1 MPIKKL
7 SVQLANQIA
16 AGEVVENPASVVKEL
31 LENAIDAH
39 ATAITLEVKEAGKLL
54 IKVTDNGSGIP
65 QEELPLALAPHATS
79 KISELEDLDAIV
91 TLGFRGEAL
100 ASIAAVSKL
109 SLVSNTIH
117 QDHGY
122 KVEVEGPEQNPYIYP
137 AAHPVGTSVIVREL
151 FFNTPARR
159 RFLKSDRTE
168 LSKIRDIFT
177 RIALVNYT
185 CEFRFIVDGK
195 MVLQLPATN
204 RFGLPQRIAKL
215 LGAEYKGPLIK
226 LDNFDPNFQQHMVR
240 LYEDE
245 HFGLEGAGLRIPPV
259 LGIHGVLVYPEVA
272 RKGIPD
278 KLVFFLN
285 GRCMGDKL
293 VAKAIREGFAQAL
306 HSGTDYK
313 PSVRGVL
320 FLECDPHIVDVN
332 VHPRKDEV
340 RFHNSNVIF
349 DCIVFTIKTA
359 LLLHGITARSIGQG
373 FIFPEVS
380 EPDFPSGKQGTGL
393 SPQQPQLQPQLPPQP
408 QASQPLPPQPEQQ
421 PELPPLPQQPQPA
434 STPYD
439 DAAAPMAGDSGSGRE
454 AELRASVEQFFA
466 QHPTVLYHGQT
477 VEQPTLQGACC
488 DFGSLKAGLATLN
501 SLRAAQQAVSSF
513 YPQYAP
519 QPLAAD
525 TASNE
530 FDEQITGPET
540 SAHSASESFGTNAS
554 ASVSTSTSVSSGSG
568 VNLEEMML
576 QQERSRQLERSGL
589 TGAEQVASDIVASE
603 VSAGVGADSVEDLEN
618 SSVSAGNTANTV
630 AEPVGQPSEVPT
642 PSSAY
647 VPLSTGAG
655 AVTRGP
661 EPSAESD
668 ERARNIMDRSRSF
681 AQAMQVLTGSRARYR
696 AGNTAHNVMP
706 THAGVAVGAAS
717 AASASTS
724 SFGSSSSQFTNQG
737 ISPFERPE
745 RTAVTPL
752 GATPEGELAD
762 GLEGAQF
769 LALIAPNVLLFCLQN
784 RYFIGK
790 GSDLLAECLALE
802 YGLQVRDNT
811 VRVSELKVPFALKV
825 DSVLAKAFKQE
836 EIRRAAAR
844 CGFRLQVSRGIIEL
858 QTIPEYLLGCNLAAL
873 ATQALHLIAAGSKSI
888 NGGELD
894 QSEAQAPQ
902 QLCTMLARA
911 REYEINTEYDA
922 RYLLSGIS
930 SFEQLKPLLQHGTL
944 QELNLLEL
952 ARQLL
957 RRS

>member
-122 KVEVEGPEQNPYIYP
+122 KVEVEGPEQHPYIYP

-359 LLLHGITARSIGQG
+359 LLLHGITARSIGQS

-380 EPDFPSGKQGTGL
+380 EPDFSSGEQGTGL
-393 SPQQPQLQPQLPPQP
+393 SPQQPLPEQPLPPQHQLP
-408 QASQPLPPQPEQQ
+408 EQPLPPQPEQQ
-421 PELPPLPQQPQPA
+421 PQPLHPQQQLQPELPVQPQPT
-434 STPYD
+434 STPYE

-454 AELRASVEQFFA
+454 AELRASVDQFFA

-488 DFGSLKAGLATLN
+488 DFGSLKAGLAALN

-519 QPLAAD
+519 QPQTAA
-525 TASNE
+525 TASTE
-530 FDEQITGPET
+530 SVEQEQQALTGSEM
-540 SAHSASESFGTNAS
+540 SASAP
-554 ASVSTSTSVSSGSG
+554 SVSSSVSAG
-568 VNLEEMML
+568 VDLENMML
-576 QQERSRQLERSGL
+576 QQERSRQLERNGL
-589 TGAEQVASDIVASE
+589 TGTEQADSDVAAIGAESNSAENIGSSAASATVNTEPEITGQTSEASE
-603 VSAGVGADSVEDLEN
+603 APAPAS
-618 SSVSAGNTANTV
+618 T
-630 AEPVGQPSEVPT
+630 
-642 PSSAY
+642 Y
-647 VPLSTGAG
+647 VPPSTGAG
-655 AVTRGP
+655 AVTRSQ

-668 ERARNIMDRSRSF
+668 ERARSIIDKSRSF

-706 THAGVAVGAAS
+706 PHAGVAVGAAS

-769 LALIAPNVLLFCLQN
+769 LAMIAPNVLLFCLQQ

-825 DSVLAKAFKQE
+825 DSVLVKAFKQE

-844 CGFRLQVSRGIIEL
+844 CGFRLTVSRGIIEL

-894 QSEAQAPQ
+894 RSEAQAPQ

>member
-122 KVEVEGPEQNPYIYP
+122 KVEVEGPEQHPYIYP

-359 LLLHGITARSIGQG
+359 LLLHGITARSIGQSD

-380 EPDFPSGKQGTGL
+380 EPDFSSGEQSTGSQL
-393 SPQQPQLQPQLPPQP
+393 SPQPSPQQQQPQLQPQPLQPQQPQQQAQQPVPPQP
-408 QASQPLPPQPEQQ
+408 QVQPQL
-421 PELPPLPQQPQPA
+421 QPA
-434 STPYD
+434 STPYENT
-439 DAAAPMAGDSGSGRE
+439 AAPMVEDTGSGRE
-454 AELRASVEQFFA
+454 AELRASVDQFFA

-488 DFGSLKAGLATLN
+488 DFGSLKAGLAALN

-519 QPLAAD
+519 PPQTAA
-525 TASNE
+525 TASTE
-530 FDEQITGPET
+530 SVEQEQQAVTGSEM
-540 SAHSASESFGTNAS
+540 SASAP
-554 ASVSTSTSVSSGSG
+554 SVSSSTSAG
-568 VNLEEMML
+568 VDLENMML
-576 QQERSRQLERSGL
+576 QQERSRQLERNGL
-589 TGAEQVASDIVASE
+589 TGTEQADSDVAAIGAESNSAENIGSSAASATVNTEPEITGQTSEASE
-603 VSAGVGADSVEDLEN
+603 APAPAS
-618 SSVSAGNTANTV
+618 T
-630 AEPVGQPSEVPT
+630 
-642 PSSAY
+642 Y
-647 VPLSTGAG
+647 VPPSTGAG
-655 AVTRGP
+655 AVTRSQ

-668 ERARNIMDRSRSF
+668 ERARSIIDKSRSF

-696 AGNTAHNVMP
+696 AGNAAHNVMP
-706 THAGVAVGAAS
+706 THAGSPVPSLGS
-717 AASASTS
+717 SASP
-724 SFGSSSSQFTNQG
+724 FTNQG
-737 ISPFERPE
+737 ISPFDRPE

-769 LALIAPNVLLFCLQN
+769 LAMIAPNVLLFCLQQ
-784 RYFIGK
+784 RYFIGN

-811 VRVSELKVPFALKV
+811 VRVSELKVPFALKA
-825 DSVLAKAFKQE
+825 DSVLVKAFKQE

-844 CGFRLQVSRGIIEL
+844 CGFRLTVSRGIIEL

-888 NGGELD
+888 NGGELE

-930 SFEQLKPLLQHGTL
+930 SFEQLQPLLQHGTL
-944 QELNLLEL
+944 QELNLLQL

-957 RRS
+957 SRS

>member
-122 KVEVEGPEQNPYIYP
+122 KVEVEGPEQHPYIYP

-359 LLLHGITARSIGQG
+359 LLLHGITARSIGQSD

-380 EPDFPSGKQGTGL
+380 EPDFSSGEQSTEPQPQPSLQQQQPQLQPQVPQPLQPQLPLPTQPEQPLQPQL
-393 SPQQPQLQPQLPPQP
+393 SAQPQQPQLQPT
-408 QASQPLPPQPEQQ
+408 
-421 PELPPLPQQPQPA
+421 
-434 STPYD
+434 STPYE

-454 AELRASVEQFFA
+454 AELRASVDQFFA

-488 DFGSLKAGLATLN
+488 DFGSLKAGLAALN

-519 QPLAAD
+519 PPQTAA
-525 TASNE
+525 TASTE
-530 FDEQITGPET
+530 SVEQEHQAVTGSEM
-540 SAHSASESFGTNAS
+540 SAASP
-554 ASVSTSTSVSSGSG
+554 SVSSSASAG
-568 VNLEEMML
+568 VDLEDMML
-576 QQERSRQLERSGL
+576 QQERSRQLERNGL
-589 TGAEQVASDIVASE
+589 TGTEQADSDVAAIGAESNSAENIGSSAASATVNTEPEITGQTSEASE
-603 VSAGVGADSVEDLEN
+603 APAP
-618 SSVSAGNTANTV
+618 A
-630 AEPVGQPSEVPT
+630 
-642 PSSAY
+642 SAY
-647 VPLSTGAG
+647 VPPSTGAG
-655 AVTRGP
+655 AVTWSQ

-668 ERARNIMDRSRSF
+668 ELARSIIDKSRSF

-706 THAGVAVGAAS
+706 THAAVPAGAADAAS
-717 AASASTS
+717 ANTP
-724 SFGSSSSQFTNQG
+724 SFGSSANQFTNQG

-769 LALIAPNVLLFCLQN
+769 LALIAPNVLLFCLL
-784 RYFIGK
+784 RLMCC
-790 GSDLLAECLALE
+790 S
-802 YGLQVRDNT
+802 
-811 VRVSELKVPFALKV
+811 FA
-825 DSVLAKAFKQE
+825 
-836 EIRRAAAR
+836 
-844 CGFRLQVSRGIIEL
+844 
-858 QTIPEYLLGCNLAAL
+858 CNSA
-873 ATQALHLIAAGSKSI
+873 
-888 NGGELD
+888 
-894 QSEAQAPQ
+894 
-902 QLCTMLARA
+902 
-911 REYEINTEYDA
+911 
-922 RYLLSGIS
+922 IS
-930 SFEQLKPLLQHGTL
+930 
-944 QELNLLEL
+944 
-952 ARQLL
+952 
-957 RRS
+957 

>member
-359 LLLHGITARSIGQG
+359 LLLHGITARSIGQS

-380 EPDFPSGKQGTGL
+380 EPDFSSGEQSTGSQL
-393 SPQQPQLQPQLPPQP
+393 SPQPSPQQQQPQLQPQPLQPQQPQQQAQQPVPPQP
-408 QASQPLPPQPEQQ
+408 QVQPQL
-421 PELPPLPQQPQPA
+421 QPA
-434 STPYD
+434 STPYENT
-439 DAAAPMAGDSGSGRE
+439 AAPMVEDTGSGRE
-454 AELRASVEQFFA
+454 AELRASVDQFFA

-488 DFGSLKAGLATLN
+488 DFGSLKAGLAALN

-519 QPLAAD
+519 PPQTAA
-525 TASNE
+525 TASTE
-530 FDEQITGPET
+530 SVEQEHQAVTGSEM
-540 SAHSASESFGTNAS
+540 SAASP
-554 ASVSTSTSVSSGSG
+554 SVSSSASAG
-568 VNLEEMML
+568 VDLEDMML

-589 TGAEQVASDIVASE
+589 TGTEQ
-603 VSAGVGADSVEDLEN
+603 ADSDVAATGAESDSGE
-618 SSVSAGNTANTV
+618 STASIAASATV
-630 AEPVGQPSEVPT
+630 NPAPEITEQPSEAPA
-642 PSSAY
+642 SASAY
-647 VPLSTGAG
+647 VPPSTGAGAG
-655 AVTRGP
+655 AVTRSQ

-668 ERARNIMDRSRSF
+668 ERARNIMDKSRSF

-696 AGNTAHNVMP
+696 AGNAAHNVMP
-706 THAGVAVGAAS
+706 AHAGSPVP
-717 AASASTS
+717 
-724 SFGSSSSQFTNQG
+724 SFGSNASQFTNQA

-745 RTAVTPL
+745 NTAVKSL
-752 GATPEGELAD
+752 GAIPEEELAD

-769 LALIAPNVLLFCLQN
+769 LAMIAPNVLLFCLQQ

-811 VRVSELKVPFALKV
+811 VRVSELKVPFALKA
-825 DSVLAKAFKQE
+825 DSVLVKAFKQE

-844 CGFRLQVSRGIIEL
+844 CGFRLTVSRGIIEL

-888 NGGELD
+888 NGGELE

-930 SFEQLKPLLQHGTL
+930 SFEQLQPLLQHGTL
-944 QELNLLEL
+944 QELNLLQL

-957 RRS
+957 SRS

>member
-122 KVEVEGPEQNPYIYP
+122 KVEVEGPEQHPYIYP

-359 LLLHGITARSIGQG
+359 LLLHGITARSIGQS

-380 EPDFPSGKQGTGL
+380 EPDFSSGEQGTGL
-393 SPQQPQLQPQLPPQP
+393 SPQQQLPE
-408 QASQPLPPQPEQQ
+408 QPLPPQPEQQ
-421 PELPPLPQQPQPA
+421 PQPLHPQQQLQPELPVQPQPT
-434 STPYD
+434 STPYE

-454 AELRASVEQFFA
+454 AELRASVDRFFA

-519 QPLAAD
+519 QPQ
-525 TASNE
+525 TA
-530 FDEQITGPET
+530 
-540 SAHSASESFGTNAS
+540 AS
-554 ASVSTSTSVSSGSG
+554 ASTESGEQEHQAVTGSEMSASAPSVSSSASAG
-568 VNLEEMML
+568 VDLENMML
-576 QQERSRQLERSGL
+576 QQERSRQLERNGL
-589 TGAEQVASDIVASE
+589 TGTEQADSDVAAIGAENNSAENIGSSAASATVNTEPEITGQTSEASE
-603 VSAGVGADSVEDLEN
+603 APAPASTYV
-618 SSVSAGNTANTV
+618 
-630 AEPVGQPSEVPT
+630 T
-642 PSSAY
+642 P
-647 VPLSTGAG
+647 STGAG
-655 AVTRGP
+655 AVTRSQ

-668 ERARNIMDRSRSF
+668 ERVRSIIDKSRSF

-769 LALIAPNVLLFCLQN
+769 LALIAPNVLLFCLQQ

-825 DSVLAKAFKQE
+825 DSVLVKAFKQE

-844 CGFRLQVSRGIIEL
+844 CGFRLQISRGIIEL

>member
-359 LLLHGITARSIGQG
+359 LLLHGITARSIGQSD

-380 EPDFPSGKQGTGL
+380 EPDFSSGEQGTGL
-393 SPQQPQLQPQLPPQP
+393 SPQQQ
-408 QASQPLPPQPEQQ
+408 LPPQPEQQ
-421 PELPPLPQQPQPA
+421 PQPLHPQQQLQPELPVQPQPT
-434 STPYD
+434 STPYE

-454 AELRASVEQFFA
+454 AELRASVDQFFA

-519 QPLAAD
+519 QPQ
-525 TASNE
+525 TA
-530 FDEQITGPET
+530 
-540 SAHSASESFGTNAS
+540 AS
-554 ASVSTSTSVSSGSG
+554 ASTESVEQEHQAVTGSEMSAASPSVSSSASAG
-568 VNLEEMML
+568 VDLEDMML

-589 TGAEQVASDIVASE
+589 TGTEQ
-603 VSAGVGADSVEDLEN
+603 ADSDVAATGAESDSGE
-618 SSVSAGNTANTV
+618 STASFAASATV
-630 AEPVGQPSEVPT
+630 NPAPEITEQPSEAPA
-642 PSSAY
+642 SASAY
-647 VPLSTGAG
+647 VPPSTGAG
-655 AVTRGP
+655 AGAVTWSQ

-668 ERARNIMDRSRSF
+668 ERARSIIDKSRSF

-696 AGNTAHNVMP
+696 AGNAAHNVMP
-706 THAGVAVGAAS
+706 THAGSPVP
-717 AASASTS
+717 
-724 SFGSSSSQFTNQG
+724 SFGSSASPFTNQG
-737 ISPFERPE
+737 ISPFDRPE

-769 LALIAPNVLLFCLQN
+769 LAMIAPNVLLFCLQQ

-811 VRVSELKVPFALKV
+811 VRVSELKVPFALKA
-825 DSVLAKAFKQE
+825 DSVLVKAFKQE

-844 CGFRLQVSRGIIEL
+844 CGFRLTVSREIIEL

-888 NGGELD
+888 NGGELE

-930 SFEQLKPLLQHGTL
+930 SFEQLQPLLQHGTL
-944 QELNLLEL
+944 QELNLLQL

-957 RRS
+957 SRS

>member
-359 LLLHGITARSIGQG
+359 LLLHGITARSIGQSD

-380 EPDFPSGKQGTGL
+380 EPDFSSGEQGTGL
-393 SPQQPQLQPQLPPQP
+393 SPQQQ
-408 QASQPLPPQPEQQ
+408 LPPQPEQQ
-421 PELPPLPQQPQPA
+421 PQPLHPQQQLQPELPVQPQPT
-434 STPYD
+434 STPYE

-454 AELRASVEQFFA
+454 TELRASVDQFFA

-519 QPLAAD
+519 QPQ
-525 TASNE
+525 TA
-530 FDEQITGPET
+530 
-540 SAHSASESFGTNAS
+540 AS
-554 ASVSTSTSVSSGSG
+554 ASTESVEQEHQAVTGSEMSAASPSVSSSASAG
-568 VNLEEMML
+568 VDLEDMML

-589 TGAEQVASDIVASE
+589 TGTEQ
-603 VSAGVGADSVEDLEN
+603 ADSDVAATGAESDSGE
-618 SSVSAGNTANTV
+618 STASFAASATV
-630 AEPVGQPSEVPT
+630 NPAPEITEQPSEAPA
-642 PSSAY
+642 SASAY
-647 VPLSTGAG
+647 VPPSTGAG
-655 AVTRGP
+655 AGAVTWGQ

-668 ERARNIMDRSRSF
+668 ERARNIMDKSRSF
-681 AQAMQVLTGSRARYR
+681 AQAMQVITGSRARYR
-696 AGNTAHNVMP
+696 AGNAAHNVMP
-706 THAGVAVGAAS
+706 AHAGSPVP
-717 AASASTS
+717 
-724 SFGSSSSQFTNQG
+724 SFGSNASQFTNQA

-745 RTAVTPL
+745 NTAVKSL
-752 GATPEGELAD
+752 GAIPEEELAD

-769 LALIAPNVLLFCLQN
+769 LAMIAPNVLLFCLQQ

-811 VRVSELKVPFALKV
+811 VRVSELKVPFALKA
-825 DSVLAKAFKQE
+825 DSVLVKAFKQE

-844 CGFRLQVSRGIIEL
+844 CGFRLTVSRGIIEL

-888 NGGELD
+888 NGGELE

-930 SFEQLKPLLQHGTL
+930 SFEQLQPLLQHGTL
-944 QELNLLEL
+944 QELNLLQL

-957 RRS
+957 SRS

>member
-1 MPIKKL
+1 
-7 SVQLANQIA
+7 
-16 AGEVVENPASVVKEL
+16 
-31 LENAIDAH
+31 
-39 ATAITLEVKEAGKLL
+39 
-54 IKVTDNGSGIP
+54 
-65 QEELPLALAPHATS
+65 
-79 KISELEDLDAIV
+79 
-91 TLGFRGEAL
+91 
-100 ASIAAVSKL
+100 
-109 SLVSNTIH
+109 
-117 QDHGY
+117 
-122 KVEVEGPEQNPYIYP
+122 
-137 AAHPVGTSVIVREL
+137 
-151 FFNTPARR
+151 
-159 RFLKSDRTE
+159 
-168 LSKIRDIFT
+168 
-177 RIALVNYT
+177 
-185 CEFRFIVDGK
+185 
-195 MVLQLPATN
+195 
-204 RFGLPQRIAKL
+204 
-215 LGAEYKGPLIK
+215 
-226 LDNFDPNFQQHMVR
+226 MVR

-359 LLLHGITARSIGQG
+359 LLLHGITARSIGQSD

-380 EPDFPSGKQGTGL
+380 EPDFSSGEQSTGSQL
-393 SPQQPQLQPQLPPQP
+393 SPQPSPQQQQPQLQPQPLQPQQPQQQAQQPVPPQP
-408 QASQPLPPQPEQQ
+408 QVQPQL
-421 PELPPLPQQPQPA
+421 QPA
-434 STPYD
+434 STPYENT
-439 DAAAPMAGDSGSGRE
+439 AAPMVEDTGSGRE
-454 AELRASVEQFFA
+454 AELRASVDQFFA

-488 DFGSLKAGLATLN
+488 DFGSLKAGLAALN

-519 QPLAAD
+519 QPQTAA
-525 TASNE
+525 TASTE
-530 FDEQITGPET
+530 SVEQEQQALTG
-540 SAHSASESFGTNAS
+540 SGM
-554 ASVSTSTSVSSGSG
+554 SVLSPSVSSSASAG
-568 VNLEEMML
+568 VDLEDMML

-589 TGAEQVASDIVASE
+589 TGTEQ
-603 VSAGVGADSVEDLEN
+603 ADSDVAATGAESDSGE
-618 SSVSAGNTANTV
+618 STASFAASATV
-630 AEPVGQPSEVPT
+630 NPAPEITEQPSEAPA
-642 PSSAY
+642 SASAY
-647 VPLSTGAG
+647 VPPSTGAG
-655 AVTRGP
+655 AGAVTWGQ

-668 ERARNIMDRSRSF
+668 ERARNIMDKSRSF
-681 AQAMQVLTGSRARYR
+681 AQAMQVITGSRARYR
-696 AGNTAHNVMP
+696 AGNAAHNVMP
-706 THAGVAVGAAS
+706 AHAGSPVP
-717 AASASTS
+717 
-724 SFGSSSSQFTNQG
+724 SFGSNASQFTNQA

-745 RTAVTPL
+745 NTAVKSL
-752 GATPEGELAD
+752 GAIPEEELAD

-769 LALIAPNVLLFCLQN
+769 LAMIAPNVLLFCLQQ

-811 VRVSELKVPFALKV
+811 VRVSELKVPFALKA
-825 DSVLAKAFKQE
+825 DSVLVKAFKQE

-844 CGFRLQVSRGIIEL
+844 CGFRLTVSRGIIEL

-888 NGGELD
+888 NGGELE

-930 SFEQLKPLLQHGTL
+930 SFEQLQPLLQHGTL
-944 QELNLLEL
+944 QELNLLQL

-957 RRS
+957 SRS

>member
-117 QDHGY
+117 QEHGY
-122 KVEVEGPEQNPYIYP
+122 KVEVEGPEQHPYIYP

-380 EPDFPSGKQGTGL
+380 EPDFSSGEQGTGL
-393 SPQQPQLQPQLPPQP
+393 SSQQLPEQPQLQPQLPPQP
-408 QASQPLPPQPEQQ
+408 QASQPLPLQPEQ
-421 PELPPLPQQPQPA
+421 PPLPQQPQPA

-477 VEQPTLQGACC
+477 VEQPTLQGTCC

-519 QPLAAD
+519 QPQ
-525 TASNE
+525 TA
-530 FDEQITGPET
+530 
-540 SAHSASESFGTNAS
+540 AS
-554 ASVSTSTSVSSGSG
+554 ASTESGEQELQALTGSGMSVLSPSVSSSASAG
-568 VNLEEMML
+568 VDLENMML
-576 QQERSRQLERSGL
+576 QQERSRQLERNGL
-589 TGAEQVASDIVASE
+589 TGTEQADSDVAAIGAESNSAENIGSSAASATVNTEPEITGQTSEASE
-603 VSAGVGADSVEDLEN
+603 APAP
-618 SSVSAGNTANTV
+618 A
-630 AEPVGQPSEVPT
+630 
-642 PSSAY
+642 SAY
-647 VPLSTGAG
+647 VPPSTGAG
-655 AVTRGP
+655 AVTWSQ

-668 ERARNIMDRSRSF
+668 ELARSIIDKSRSF

-706 THAGVAVGAAS
+706 THAAVPAGAADAAS
-717 AASASTS
+717 ANTP
-724 SFGSSSSQFTNQG
+724 SFGSSANQFTNQG

-769 LALIAPNVLLFCLQN
+769 LALIAPNVLLFCLQQ

-844 CGFRLQVSRGIIEL
+844 CGFRLQVQRGIIEL

>member
-122 KVEVEGPEQNPYIYP
+122 KVEVEGPEQHPYIYP

-359 LLLHGITARSIGQG
+359 LLLHGITARSIGQSD

-380 EPDFPSGKQGTGL
+380 EPDFSSGEQGTGL
-393 SPQQPQLQPQLPPQP
+393 SPQQQLPE
-408 QASQPLPPQPEQQ
+408 QPLPPQPEQQ
-421 PELPPLPQQPQPA
+421 PQPLHPQQQLQPELPVQPQPT
-434 STPYD
+434 STPYE

-454 AELRASVEQFFA
+454 AELRASVDQFFA
-466 QHPTVLYHGQT
+466 Q
-477 VEQPTLQGACC
+477 QP
-488 DFGSLKAGLATLN
+488 
-501 SLRAAQQAVSSF
+501 
-513 YPQYAP
+513 
-519 QPLAAD
+519 
-525 TASNE
+525 
-530 FDEQITGPET
+530 
-540 SAHSASESFGTNAS
+540 
-554 ASVSTSTSVSSGSG
+554 
-568 VNLEEMML
+568 
-576 QQERSRQLERSGL
+576 
-589 TGAEQVASDIVASE
+589 
-603 VSAGVGADSVEDLEN
+603 
-618 SSVSAGNTANTV
+618 
-630 AEPVGQPSEVPT
+630 
-642 PSSAY
+642 
-647 VPLSTGAG
+647 
-655 AVTRGP
+655 
-661 EPSAESD
+661 
-668 ERARNIMDRSRSF
+668 
-681 AQAMQVLTGSRARYR
+681 
-696 AGNTAHNVMP
+696 
-706 THAGVAVGAAS
+706 
-717 AASASTS
+717 
-724 SFGSSSSQFTNQG
+724 
-737 ISPFERPE
+737 
-745 RTAVTPL
+745 
-752 GATPEGELAD
+752 
-762 GLEGAQF
+762 
-769 LALIAPNVLLFCLQN
+769 
-784 RYFIGK
+784 
-790 GSDLLAECLALE
+790 
-802 YGLQVRDNT
+802 
-811 VRVSELKVPFALKV
+811 
-825 DSVLAKAFKQE
+825 
-836 EIRRAAAR
+836 
-844 CGFRLQVSRGIIEL
+844 
-858 QTIPEYLLGCNLAAL
+858 
-873 ATQALHLIAAGSKSI
+873 
-888 NGGELD
+888 
-894 QSEAQAPQ
+894 
-902 QLCTMLARA
+902 
-911 REYEINTEYDA
+911 
-922 RYLLSGIS
+922 
-930 SFEQLKPLLQHGTL
+930 
-944 QELNLLEL
+944 
-952 ARQLL
+952 
-957 RRS
+957 

>member
-122 KVEVEGPEQNPYIYP
+122 KVEVEGPEQHPYIYP

-359 LLLHGITARSIGQG
+359 LLLHGITARSIGQS

-380 EPDFPSGKQGTGL
+380 EPDFSSGEQGTGL
-393 SPQQPQLQPQLPPQP
+393 SPQQQLPE
-408 QASQPLPPQPEQQ
+408 QPLPPQPEQQ
-421 PELPPLPQQPQPA
+421 PQPLHPQQQLQPELPVQPQPT
-434 STPYD
+434 STPYE

-454 AELRASVEQFFA
+454 AELRASVDQFFA

-519 QPLAAD
+519 QPQ
-525 TASNE
+525 TA
-530 FDEQITGPET
+530 
-540 SAHSASESFGTNAS
+540 AS
-554 ASVSTSTSVSSGSG
+554 ASTESVEQEQQALTGSKMSASAPSVSSSASAG
-568 VNLEEMML
+568 VDLENMML
-576 QQERSRQLERSGL
+576 QQERSRQLERNGL
-589 TGAEQVASDIVASE
+589 TGTEQADSDVAAIGAESNSAENIGSSAASATVNTEPEITGQTSEASE
-603 VSAGVGADSVEDLEN
+603 APAPASN
-618 SSVSAGNTANTV
+618 
-630 AEPVGQPSEVPT
+630 
-642 PSSAY
+642 Y
-647 VPLSTGAG
+647 VPPSTGAG
-655 AVTRGP
+655 AVTWSQ

-668 ERARNIMDRSRSF
+668 ERARSIIDKSRSF

-696 AGNTAHNVMP
+696 AGNAAHNVMP
-706 THAGVAVGAAS
+706 THAGSPVP
-717 AASASTS
+717 

-752 GATPEGELAD
+752 GATPEGELAN

-769 LALIAPNVLLFCLQN
+769 LALIAPNVLLFCLQQ

-811 VRVSELKVPFALKV
+811 VRVSELKVPFALKA
-825 DSVLAKAFKQE
+825 DSVLVKAFKQE

-844 CGFRLQVSRGIIEL
+844 CGFRLQVQRGIIEL
-858 QTIPEYLLGCNLAAL
+858 QTIPEYLLGCNLAVL

>member
-122 KVEVEGPEQNPYIYP
+122 KVEVEGPEQHPYIYP

-359 LLLHGITARSIGQG
+359 LLLHGITARSIGQS

-380 EPDFPSGKQGTGL
+380 EPDFSSGEQGTGL
-393 SPQQPQLQPQLPPQP
+393 SPQQPLPPQQQLP
-408 QASQPLPPQPEQQ
+408 EQPLPPQPEQQ
-421 PELPPLPQQPQPA
+421 PQPLHPQQQLQPELPVQPQPT
-434 STPYD
+434 STPYE

-454 AELRASVEQFFA
+454 AELRASVDQFFA

-501 SLRAAQQAVSSF
+501 SLRAAQQSVSSF

-519 QPLAAD
+519 QPQTAA
-525 TASNE
+525 TASTE
-530 FDEQITGPET
+530 SVEQEHQAVTGSEM
-540 SAHSASESFGTNAS
+540 SASAP
-554 ASVSTSTSVSSGSG
+554 SVSSSTSAG
-568 VNLEEMML
+568 VDLEDMML
-576 QQERSRQLERSGL
+576 QQERSRQLERNGL
-589 TGAEQVASDIVASE
+589 TGTEQADSDVAAIGAESNSAESNSAENIGFSAASATVNTEPEITGQTSEASE
-603 VSAGVGADSVEDLEN
+603 APAPAS
-618 SSVSAGNTANTV
+618 T
-630 AEPVGQPSEVPT
+630 
-642 PSSAY
+642 Y
-647 VPLSTGAG
+647 VPPSTGAG
-655 AVTRGP
+655 AVTRSQ

-668 ERARNIMDRSRSF
+668 ERARSIIDKSRSF

-706 THAGVAVGAAS
+706 THAGSPVP
-717 AASASTS
+717 

-769 LALIAPNVLLFCLQN
+769 LALIAPNVLLFCLQQ

-825 DSVLAKAFKQE
+825 DSVLVKAFKQE

-844 CGFRLQVSRGIIEL
+844 CGFRLQVQRGIIEL
-858 QTIPEYLLGCNLAAL
+858 QTIPEYLLGCNLAVL

>member
-215 LGAEYKGPLIK
+215 LGAEYKGSLIK

-359 LLLHGITARSIGQG
+359 LLLHGITARSIGQS

-380 EPDFPSGKQGTGL
+380 EPDFSSGEQSTGSQL
-393 SPQQPQLQPQLPPQP
+393 SPQPSPQQQQPQLQPQPLQPQQPQQQAQQPVPPQP
-408 QASQPLPPQPEQQ
+408 QVQPQL
-421 PELPPLPQQPQPA
+421 QPA
-434 STPYD
+434 STPYENT
-439 DAAAPMAGDSGSGRE
+439 AAPMVEDTGSGRE
-454 AELRASVEQFFA
+454 AELRASVDQFFA

-488 DFGSLKAGLATLN
+488 DFGSLKAGLAALN

-519 QPLAAD
+519 PPQTAA
-525 TASNE
+525 TASTE
-530 FDEQITGPET
+530 SVEQEHQAVTGSEM
-540 SAHSASESFGTNAS
+540 SAASP
-554 ASVSTSTSVSSGSG
+554 SVSSSASAG
-568 VNLEEMML
+568 VDLEDMML

-589 TGAEQVASDIVASE
+589 TGTEQ
-603 VSAGVGADSVEDLEN
+603 ADSDVAATGAESDSGE
-618 SSVSAGNTANTV
+618 STASFAASATV
-630 AEPVGQPSEVPT
+630 NPAPEITEQPSEAPA
-642 PSSAY
+642 SASAY
-647 VPLSTGAG
+647 VPPSTGAG
-655 AVTRGP
+655 AGAVTWGQ

-668 ERARNIMDRSRSF
+668 ERARNIMDKSRSF

-696 AGNTAHNVMP
+696 AGNAAHNVMP
-706 THAGVAVGAAS
+706 AHAGSPVP
-717 AASASTS
+717 
-724 SFGSSSSQFTNQG
+724 SFGSNASQFTNQA

-745 RTAVTPL
+745 NTAVKSL
-752 GATPEGELAD
+752 GAIPEEELAD

-769 LALIAPNVLLFCLQN
+769 LAMIAPNVLLFCLQQ

-811 VRVSELKVPFALKV
+811 VRVSELKVPFALKA
-825 DSVLAKAFKQE
+825 DSVLVKAFKQE

-844 CGFRLQVSRGIIEL
+844 CGFRLTVSRGIIEL

-888 NGGELD
+888 NGGELE

-930 SFEQLKPLLQHGTL
+930 SFEQLQPLLQHGTL
-944 QELNLLEL
+944 QELNLLQL

-957 RRS
+957 SRS

>member
-39 ATAITLEVKEAGKLL
+39 ATAISLEVKEAGKLL

-122 KVEVEGPEQNPYIYP
+122 KVEVEGPEQHPYIYP

-359 LLLHGITARSIGQG
+359 LLLHGITARSIGQSD

-380 EPDFPSGKQGTGL
+380 EPDFSSGEQSTGSQL
-393 SPQQPQLQPQLPPQP
+393 SPQPSPQQQQPQLQPQPLQPQQPQQQAQQPVPPQP
-408 QASQPLPPQPEQQ
+408 QVQPQL
-421 PELPPLPQQPQPA
+421 QPA
-434 STPYD
+434 STPYENT
-439 DAAAPMAGDSGSGRE
+439 AAPMVEDTGSGRE
-454 AELRASVEQFFA
+454 AELRASVDQFFA

-488 DFGSLKAGLATLN
+488 DFGSLKAGLAALN

-519 QPLAAD
+519 QPQTAA
-525 TASNE
+525 TASTE
-530 FDEQITGPET
+530 SVEQEQQALTG
-540 SAHSASESFGTNAS
+540 SGM
-554 ASVSTSTSVSSGSG
+554 SVLSPSVSSSASAG
-568 VNLEEMML
+568 VDLEDMML

-589 TGAEQVASDIVASE
+589 TGTEQ
-603 VSAGVGADSVEDLEN
+603 ADSDVAATGAESDSGE
-618 SSVSAGNTANTV
+618 STASFAASATV
-630 AEPVGQPSEVPT
+630 NPAPEITEQPSEAPA
-642 PSSAY
+642 SASAY
-647 VPLSTGAG
+647 VPPSTGAG
-655 AVTRGP
+655 AGAVTWGQ

-668 ERARNIMDRSRSF
+668 ERARNIMDKSRSF

-696 AGNTAHNVMP
+696 AGNAAHNVMP
-706 THAGVAVGAAS
+706 AHAGSPVP
-717 AASASTS
+717 
-724 SFGSSSSQFTNQG
+724 SFGSNASQFTNQA

-745 RTAVTPL
+745 NTAVKSL
-752 GATPEGELAD
+752 GAIPEEELAD

-769 LALIAPNVLLFCLQN
+769 LAMIAPNVLLFCLQQ

-811 VRVSELKVPFALKV
+811 VRVSELKVPFALKA
-825 DSVLAKAFKQE
+825 DSVLVKAFKQE

-844 CGFRLQVSRGIIEL
+844 CGFRLTVSRGIIEL

>member
-117 QDHGY
+117 QEHGY
-122 KVEVEGPEQNPYIYP
+122 KVEVEGPEQHPYIYP

-380 EPDFPSGKQGTGL
+380 EPDFSSGEQGTGL
-393 SPQQPQLQPQLPPQP
+393 SQQQPQLQPQLPPQP

-477 VEQPTLQGACC
+477 VEQPTLQGTCC

-519 QPLAAD
+519 QPQ
-525 TASNE
+525 TA
-530 FDEQITGPET
+530 
-540 SAHSASESFGTNAS
+540 AS
-554 ASVSTSTSVSSGSG
+554 ASTESVEQEHQAVTGSEMSAASPSVSSSASAG
-568 VNLEEMML
+568 VDLEDMML

-589 TGAEQVASDIVASE
+589 TGTEQ
-603 VSAGVGADSVEDLEN
+603 ADSDVAATGAESDSGE
-618 SSVSAGNTANTV
+618 STASFAASATV
-630 AEPVGQPSEVPT
+630 NPAPEITEQPSEAPA
-642 PSSAY
+642 SASAY
-647 VPLSTGAG
+647 VPPSTGAG
-655 AVTRGP
+655 AGAVTWSQ

-668 ERARNIMDRSRSF
+668 ERARSIIDKSRSF

-696 AGNTAHNVMP
+696 AGNAAHNVMP
-706 THAGVAVGAAS
+706 THAGSPVP
-717 AASASTS
+717 
-724 SFGSSSSQFTNQG
+724 SFGSSASPFTNQG
-737 ISPFERPE
+737 ISPFDRPE

-769 LALIAPNVLLFCLQN
+769 LAMIAPNVLLFCLQQ

-811 VRVSELKVPFALKV
+811 VRVSELKVPFALKA
-825 DSVLAKAFKQE
+825 DSVLVKAFKQE

-844 CGFRLQVSRGIIEL
+844 CGFRLTVSLGIIEL

-888 NGGELD
+888 NGGELE

-930 SFEQLKPLLQHGTL
+930 SFEQLQPLLQHGTL
-944 QELNLLEL
+944 QELNLLQL

-957 RRS
+957 SRS

>member
-359 LLLHGITARSIGQG
+359 LLLHGITARSIGQSD

-380 EPDFPSGKQGTGL
+380 EPDFSSGEQSTEPQPQPSLQQQQPQLQPQVPQPLQPQQPLPTQPEQPLQPQL
-393 SPQQPQLQPQLPPQP
+393 SAQPQQPQLQP
-408 QASQPLPPQPEQQ
+408 
-421 PELPPLPQQPQPA
+421 A
-434 STPYD
+434 STPYED
-439 DAAAPMAGDSGSGRE
+439 TAAPMGGNTGSGRE
-454 AELRASVEQFFA
+454 AELRASVDQFFE

-477 VEQPTLQGACC
+477 VEHPTLQGACC
-488 DFGSLKAGLATLN
+488 DFGSLKAGLAALN

-519 QPLAAD
+519 QPQTAA
-525 TASNE
+525 TASTE
-530 FDEQITGPET
+530 SVEQEQQALTG
-540 SAHSASESFGTNAS
+540 SGM
-554 ASVSTSTSVSSGSG
+554 SVLSPSVSSSASAG
-568 VNLEEMML
+568 VDLENMML
-576 QQERSRQLERSGL
+576 QQERSRQLERNGL
-589 TGAEQVASDIVASE
+589 TGTEQADSDVAAIGAESNSAENIGSSAASATVNTEPEITGQTSEASE
-603 VSAGVGADSVEDLEN
+603 APAPAS
-618 SSVSAGNTANTV
+618 T
-630 AEPVGQPSEVPT
+630 
-642 PSSAY
+642 Y
-647 VPLSTGAG
+647 VPPSTGAG
-655 AVTRGP
+655 AVTRSQ

-668 ERARNIMDRSRSF
+668 ERARSIIDKSRSF

-769 LALIAPNVLLFCLQN
+769 LALIAPNVLLFCLQQ

-811 VRVSELKVPFALKV
+811 VRVSELKVPFALKA
-825 DSVLAKAFKQE
+825 DSVLVKAFKQE

-844 CGFRLQVSRGIIEL
+844 CGFRLTVSRGIIEL

-888 NGGELD
+888 NGGELE

-930 SFEQLKPLLQHGTL
+930 SFEQLQPLLQHGTL
-944 QELNLLEL
+944 QELNLLQL

-957 RRS
+957 SRS

>member
-122 KVEVEGPEQNPYIYP
+122 KVEVEGPEQHPYIYP

-359 LLLHGITARSIGQG
+359 LLLHGITARSIGQSD

-380 EPDFPSGKQGTGL
+380 EPDFSSGEQSTGSQL
-393 SPQQPQLQPQLPPQP
+393 SPQPSPQQQQPQLQPQPLQPQQPQQQAQQPVPPQP
-408 QASQPLPPQPEQQ
+408 QVQPQL
-421 PELPPLPQQPQPA
+421 QPA
-434 STPYD
+434 STPYENT
-439 DAAAPMAGDSGSGRE
+439 AAPMVEDTGSGRE
-454 AELRASVEQFFA
+454 AELRASVDQFFA

-488 DFGSLKAGLATLN
+488 DFGSLKAGLAALN

-519 QPLAAD
+519 PPQTAA
-525 TASNE
+525 TASTE
-530 FDEQITGPET
+530 SVEQEHQAVTGSEM
-540 SAHSASESFGTNAS
+540 SAASP
-554 ASVSTSTSVSSGSG
+554 SVSSSASAG
-568 VNLEEMML
+568 VDLEDMML

-589 TGAEQVASDIVASE
+589 TGTEQ
-603 VSAGVGADSVEDLEN
+603 ADSDVAATGAESDSGE
-618 SSVSAGNTANTV
+618 STASFAASATV
-630 AEPVGQPSEVPT
+630 NPAPEITEQPSEAPA
-642 PSSAY
+642 SASAY
-647 VPLSTGAG
+647 VPPSTGAGAG
-655 AVTRGP
+655 AVTRSQ

-668 ERARNIMDRSRSF
+668 ERARNIMDKSRSF

-696 AGNTAHNVMP
+696 AGNAAHNVMP
-706 THAGVAVGAAS
+706 AHAGSPVP
-717 AASASTS
+717 
-724 SFGSSSSQFTNQG
+724 SFGSNASQFTNQA

-745 RTAVTPL
+745 NTAVKSL
-752 GATPEGELAD
+752 GAIPEEELAD

-769 LALIAPNVLLFCLQN
+769 LAMIAPNVLLFCLQQ

-811 VRVSELKVPFALKV
+811 VRVSELKVPFALKA
-825 DSVLAKAFKQE
+825 DSVLVKAFKQE

-844 CGFRLQVSRGIIEL
+844 CGFRLTVSRGIIEL

-888 NGGELD
+888 NGGELE

-930 SFEQLKPLLQHGTL
+930 SFEQLQPLLQHGTL
-944 QELNLLEL
+944 QELNLLQL

-957 RRS
+957 SRS

>member
-359 LLLHGITARSIGQG
+359 LLLHGITARSIGQS

-380 EPDFPSGKQGTGL
+380 EPDFSSGEQSTGSQL
-393 SPQQPQLQPQLPPQP
+393 SPQPSPQQQQPQLQPQPLQPQQPQQQAQQPVPPQP
-408 QASQPLPPQPEQQ
+408 QVQPQL
-421 PELPPLPQQPQPA
+421 QPA
-434 STPYD
+434 STPYENT
-439 DAAAPMAGDSGSGRE
+439 AAPMVEDTGSGRE
-454 AELRASVEQFFA
+454 AELRASVDQFFA

-488 DFGSLKAGLATLN
+488 DFGSLKAGLAALN

-519 QPLAAD
+519 PPQTAA
-525 TASNE
+525 TASTE
-530 FDEQITGPET
+530 SVEQEHQAVTGSEM
-540 SAHSASESFGTNAS
+540 SAASP
-554 ASVSTSTSVSSGSG
+554 SVSSSASAG
-568 VNLEEMML
+568 VDLEDMML

-589 TGAEQVASDIVASE
+589 TGTEQ
-603 VSAGVGADSVEDLEN
+603 ADSDVAATGAESDSGE
-618 SSVSAGNTANTV
+618 STASFAASATV
-630 AEPVGQPSEVPT
+630 NPAPEITEQPSEAPA
-642 PSSAY
+642 SASAY
-647 VPLSTGAG
+647 VPPSTGAG
-655 AVTRGP
+655 AGAVTWGQ

-668 ERARNIMDRSRSF
+668 ERARNIMDKSRSF

-696 AGNTAHNVMP
+696 AGNAAHNVMP
-706 THAGVAVGAAS
+706 AHAGSPVP
-717 AASASTS
+717 
-724 SFGSSSSQFTNQG
+724 SFGSNASQFTNQA

-745 RTAVTPL
+745 NTAVKSL
-752 GATPEGELAD
+752 GAIPEEELAD

-769 LALIAPNVLLFCLQN
+769 LAMIAPNVLLFCLQQ

-811 VRVSELKVPFALKV
+811 VRVSELKVPFALKA
-825 DSVLAKAFKQE
+825 DSVLVKAFKQE

-844 CGFRLQVSRGIIEL
+844 CGFRLTVSRGIIEL

-888 NGGELD
+888 NGGELE

-930 SFEQLKPLLQHGTL
+930 SFEQLQPLLQHGTL
-944 QELNLLEL
+944 QELNLLQL

-957 RRS
+957 SRS

>member
-359 LLLHGITARSIGQG
+359 LLLHGITARSIGQSD

-380 EPDFPSGKQGTGL
+380 EPDFSSGEQGTGL
-393 SPQQPQLQPQLPPQP
+393 SPQQQ
-408 QASQPLPPQPEQQ
+408 LPPQPEQQ
-421 PELPPLPQQPQPA
+421 PQPLHPQQQLQPELPVQPQPT
-434 STPYD
+434 STPYE

-454 AELRASVEQFFA
+454 AELRASVDQFFA

-519 QPLAAD
+519 QPQ
-525 TASNE
+525 TA
-530 FDEQITGPET
+530 
-540 SAHSASESFGTNAS
+540 AS
-554 ASVSTSTSVSSGSG
+554 ASTESVEQEHQAVTGSEMSAASPSVSSSASAG
-568 VNLEEMML
+568 VDLEDMML

-589 TGAEQVASDIVASE
+589 TGTEQ
-603 VSAGVGADSVEDLEN
+603 ADSDVAATGAESDSGE
-618 SSVSAGNTANTV
+618 STASFAASATV
-630 AEPVGQPSEVPT
+630 NPAPEITEQPSEAPA
-642 PSSAY
+642 SASAY
-647 VPLSTGAG
+647 VPPSTGAG
-655 AVTRGP
+655 AGAVTWSQ

-668 ERARNIMDRSRSF
+668 ERARSIIDKSRSF

-696 AGNTAHNVMP
+696 AGNAAHNVMP
-706 THAGVAVGAAS
+706 THAGSPVP
-717 AASASTS
+717 
-724 SFGSSSSQFTNQG
+724 SFGSSASPFTNQG
-737 ISPFERPE
+737 ISPFDRPE

-769 LALIAPNVLLFCLQN
+769 LAMIAPNVLLFCLQQ

-811 VRVSELKVPFALKV
+811 VRVSELKVPFALKA
-825 DSVLAKAFKQE
+825 DSVLVKAFKQE

-844 CGFRLQVSRGIIEL
+844 CGFRLTVSLGIIEL

>member
-117 QDHGY
+117 QEHGY
-122 KVEVEGPEQNPYIYP
+122 KVEVEGPEQHPYIYP

-359 LLLHGITARSIGQG
+359 LLLHGITARSIGQSD

-380 EPDFPSGKQGTGL
+380 EPDFSSGEQGTGL
-393 SPQQPQLQPQLPPQP
+393 SSQQLQLQPQLPPQL

-488 DFGSLKAGLATLN
+488 DFGSLKAGLAALN

-519 QPLAAD
+519 QSQTAA
-525 TASNE
+525 TASTE
-530 FDEQITGPET
+530 SVEQEHQAVTGSEM
-540 SAHSASESFGTNAS
+540 SAASP
-554 ASVSTSTSVSSGSG
+554 SVSSSASAG
-568 VNLEEMML
+568 VDLEDMML

-589 TGAEQVASDIVASE
+589 TGTEQ
-603 VSAGVGADSVEDLEN
+603 ADSDVAATGAESDSGE
-618 SSVSAGNTANTV
+618 STASFAASATV
-630 AEPVGQPSEVPT
+630 NPAPEITEQPSEAPA
-642 PSSAY
+642 SASAY
-647 VPLSTGAG
+647 VPPSTGAG
-655 AVTRGP
+655 AGAVTWSQ

-668 ERARNIMDRSRSF
+668 ERARSIIDKSRSF

-696 AGNTAHNVMP
+696 AGNAAHNVMP
-706 THAGVAVGAAS
+706 THAGSPVP
-717 AASASTS
+717 
-724 SFGSSSSQFTNQG
+724 SFGSSASPFTNQG
-737 ISPFERPE
+737 ISPFDRPE

-769 LALIAPNVLLFCLQN
+769 LAMIAPNVLLFCLQQ

-811 VRVSELKVPFALKV
+811 VRVSELKVPFALKA
-825 DSVLAKAFKQE
+825 DSVLVKAFKQE

-844 CGFRLQVSRGIIEL
+844 CGFRLTVSLGIIEL

-888 NGGELD
+888 NGGELE

-930 SFEQLKPLLQHGTL
+930 SFEQLQPLLQHGTL
-944 QELNLLEL
+944 QELNLLQL

-957 RRS
+957 SRS

>member
-359 LLLHGITARSIGQG
+359 LLLHGITARSIGQSD

-380 EPDFPSGKQGTGL
+380 EPDFSSGEQGTGL
-393 SPQQPQLQPQLPPQP
+393 SPQQQ
-408 QASQPLPPQPEQQ
+408 LPPQPEQQ
-421 PELPPLPQQPQPA
+421 PQPLHPQQQLQPELPVQPQPT
-434 STPYD
+434 STPYE

-454 AELRASVEQFFA
+454 AELRASVDQFFA

-519 QPLAAD
+519 QPQ
-525 TASNE
+525 TA
-530 FDEQITGPET
+530 
-540 SAHSASESFGTNAS
+540 AS
-554 ASVSTSTSVSSGSG
+554 ASTESVEQEHQAVTGSEMSAASPSVSSSASAG
-568 VNLEEMML
+568 VDLEDMML

-589 TGAEQVASDIVASE
+589 TGTEQ
-603 VSAGVGADSVEDLEN
+603 ADSDVAATGAESDSGE
-618 SSVSAGNTANTV
+618 STASFAASATV
-630 AEPVGQPSEVPT
+630 NPAPEITEQPSEAPA
-642 PSSAY
+642 SASAY
-647 VPLSTGAG
+647 VPPSTGAG
-655 AVTRGP
+655 AGAVTWSQ

-668 ERARNIMDRSRSF
+668 ERARSIIDKSRSF

-696 AGNTAHNVMP
+696 AGNAAHNVMP
-706 THAGVAVGAAS
+706 THAGSPVP
-717 AASASTS
+717 
-724 SFGSSSSQFTNQG
+724 SFGSSASPFTNQG
-737 ISPFERPE
+737 ISPFDRPE

-769 LALIAPNVLLFCLQN
+769 LAMIAPNVLLFCLQQ

-811 VRVSELKVPFALKV
+811 VRVSELKVPFALKA
-825 DSVLAKAFKQE
+825 DSVLVKAFKQE

-844 CGFRLQVSRGIIEL
+844 CGFRLTVSRGIIEL

-888 NGGELD
+888 NGGELE

-930 SFEQLKPLLQHGTL
+930 SFEQLQPLLQHGTL
-944 QELNLLEL
+944 QELNLLQL

-957 RRS
+957 SRS

>member
-122 KVEVEGPEQNPYIYP
+122 KVEVEGPEQHPYIYP

-359 LLLHGITARSIGQG
+359 LLLHGITARSIGQSD

-380 EPDFPSGKQGTGL
+380 EPDFSSGEQSTEPQPSLQQQQPQLQPQVPQPLQPQQPLPTQPEQPLLPQL
-393 SPQQPQLQPQLPPQP
+393 SAQPQQPQLQP
-408 QASQPLPPQPEQQ
+408 
-421 PELPPLPQQPQPA
+421 A
-434 STPYD
+434 STPYE

-454 AELRASVEQFFA
+454 AELRASVDQFFA

-488 DFGSLKAGLATLN
+488 NFGSLKAGLAALN

-519 QPLAAD
+519 QPQTAAA
-525 TASNE
+525 ASTE
-530 FDEQITGPET
+530 SVEQEQQALTG
-540 SAHSASESFGTNAS
+540 SGM
-554 ASVSTSTSVSSGSG
+554 SVLSPSVSSSASAG
-568 VNLEEMML
+568 VDLEDMML

-589 TGAEQVASDIVASE
+589 TGTEQ
-603 VSAGVGADSVEDLEN
+603 ADSDVAATGAESDSGE
-618 SSVSAGNTANTV
+618 STASFAASATV
-630 AEPVGQPSEVPT
+630 NPAPEITEQPSEAPA
-642 PSSAY
+642 SASAY
-647 VPLSTGAG
+647 VPPSTGAG
-655 AVTRGP
+655 AGAVTWGQ

-668 ERARNIMDRSRSF
+668 ERARNIMDKSRSF

-696 AGNTAHNVMP
+696 AGNAAHNVMP
-706 THAGVAVGAAS
+706 AHAGSPVP
-717 AASASTS
+717 
-724 SFGSSSSQFTNQG
+724 SFGSNASQFTNQA

-745 RTAVTPL
+745 NTAVKSL
-752 GATPEGELAD
+752 GAIPEEELAD

-769 LALIAPNVLLFCLQN
+769 LAMIAPNVLLFCLQQ

-811 VRVSELKVPFALKV
+811 VRVSELKVPFALKA
-825 DSVLAKAFKQE
+825 DSVLVKAFKQE

-844 CGFRLQVSRGIIEL
+844 CGFRLTVSRGIIEL

-888 NGGELD
+888 NGGELE

>member
-117 QDHGY
+117 QEHGY
-122 KVEVEGPEQNPYIYP
+122 KVEVEGPEQHPYIYP

-359 LLLHGITARSIGQG
+359 LLLHGITARSIGQS

-380 EPDFPSGKQGTGL
+380 EPDFSSGEQGTGL
-393 SPQQPQLQPQLPPQP
+393 SPQQQLPE
-408 QASQPLPPQPEQQ
+408 QPLPPQPEQQ
-421 PELPPLPQQPQPA
+421 PQPLHPQQQLQPELPVQPQPT
-434 STPYD
+434 STPYE

-454 AELRASVEQFFA
+454 AELRASVDQFFA

-519 QPLAAD
+519 QPQTAV
-525 TASNE
+525 TASTE
-530 FDEQITGPET
+530 SVEQEQQAVTGSEM
-540 SAHSASESFGTNAS
+540 SASAP
-554 ASVSTSTSVSSGSG
+554 SVSSSTSAG
-568 VNLEEMML
+568 VDLEDMML

-589 TGAEQVASDIVASE
+589 TGTEQ
-603 VSAGVGADSVEDLEN
+603 ADSDVAATGAESDSGE
-618 SSVSAGNTANTV
+618 STASFAASATV
-630 AEPVGQPSEVPT
+630 NPAPEITEQPSEAPA
-642 PSSAY
+642 SASAY
-647 VPLSTGAG
+647 VPPSTGAG
-655 AVTRGP
+655 AGAVTWSQ

-668 ERARNIMDRSRSF
+668 ERARSIIDKSRSF

-696 AGNTAHNVMP
+696 AGNAAHNVMP
-706 THAGVAVGAAS
+706 THAGSPVP
-717 AASASTS
+717 
-724 SFGSSSSQFTNQG
+724 SFGSSASPFTNQG
-737 ISPFERPE
+737 ISPFDRPE

-769 LALIAPNVLLFCLQN
+769 LAMIAPNVLLFCLQQ

-811 VRVSELKVPFALKV
+811 VRVSELKVPFALKA
-825 DSVLAKAFKQE
+825 DSVLVKAFKQE

-844 CGFRLQVSRGIIEL
+844 CGFRLTVSLGIIEL

-888 NGGELD
+888 NGGELE

-930 SFEQLKPLLQHGTL
+930 SFEQLQPLLQHGTL
-944 QELNLLEL
+944 QELNLLQL

-957 RRS
+957 SRS

>member
-79 KISELEDLDAIV
+79 KISELGDLDAIV

-168 LSKIRDIFT
+168 LAKIRDIFT

-185 CEFRFIVDGK
+185 CEFHFIVDGK

-272 RKGIPD
+272 RRGIPD

-306 HSGTDYK
+306 QSGTDYK

-349 DCIVFTIKTA
+349 DCIVTTIKTA
-359 LLLHGITARSIGQG
+359 LLLHGITARSIGQSDLG
-373 FIFPEVS
+373 IAAFPEVP
-380 EPDFPSGKQGTGL
+380 EPNFPAGEQSTGL
-393 SPQQPQLQPQLPPQP
+393 QPQLQQP
-408 QASQPLPPQPEQQ
+408 MQPLPPQQQLQPQQLPPQQ
-421 PELPPLPQQPQPA
+421 PELLQPAQTQLQPVQPQPMPAQQPQPA
-434 STPYD
+434 APYD
-439 DAAAPMAGDSGSGRE
+439 YTVTPLVGDTGSGRE
-454 AELRASVEQFFA
+454 AELRASVDQFFA

-488 DFGSLKAGLATLN
+488 DFGSLKAGLAALN

-519 QPLAAD
+519 QPRAAD
-525 TASNE
+525 IDVPD
-530 FDEQITGPET
+530 FDEQEQQGVTGPEMSDLT
-540 SAHSASESFGTNAS
+540 SNGSLSPSS
-554 ASVSTSTSVSSGSG
+554 SCSSGSG

-589 TGAEQVASDIVASE
+589 TGAEQVYSGTAASE
-603 VSAGVGADSVEDLEN
+603 AGAGAEADSAESTED
-618 SSVSAGNTANTV
+618 SFVSTANTV
-630 AEPVGQPSEVPT
+630 AEPAEQPSAVPT
-642 PSSAY
+642 PASAY
-647 VPLSTGAG
+647 VPPSTGAG
-655 AVTRGP
+655 AVIGSQD
-661 EPSAESD
+661 PSAESD
-668 ERARNIMDRSRSF
+668 ERARNIMDKSRSF
-681 AQAMQVLTGSRARYR
+681 AQAMRVLSGSRARYS
-696 AGNTAHNVMP
+696 AGGAGVMP
-706 THAGVAVGAAS
+706 AHAGVTAVNAQ
-717 AASASTS
+717 
-724 SFGSSSSQFTNQG
+724 SFGSLGGSA
-737 ISPFERPE
+737 SPFAAPF
-745 RTAVTPL
+745 ASSKVKPL
-752 GATPEGELAD
+752 GATPAAEFSD
-762 GLEGAQF
+762 GGDGAQF

-844 CGFRLQVSRGIIEL
+844 CGFRLQVQRGIIEL

-873 ATQALHLIAAGSKSI
+873 ATQALHLIAAGSRSI

-957 RRS
+957 SRN

>member
-117 QDHGY
+117 QEHGY
-122 KVEVEGPEQNPYIYP
+122 KVEVEGPEQHPYIYP

-380 EPDFPSGKQGTGL
+380 EPDFSSGEQGTGL
-393 SPQQPQLQPQLPPQP
+393 SPQQLPEQPQLQPQLPPQP
-408 QASQPLPPQPEQQ
+408 QASQP
-421 PELPPLPQQPQPA
+421 LPPLPQQPQPA

-681 AQAMQVLTGSRARYR
+681 AQAMRVLSGSRARYS
-696 AGNTAHNVMP
+696 AANNVMP
-706 THAGVAVGAAS
+706 AHAGVTATPAPTANIPSFGG
-717 AASASTS
+717 SASPFTS
-724 SFGSSSSQFTNQG
+724 PVESN
-737 ISPFERPE
+737 
-745 RTAVTPL
+745 AVKPL
-752 GATPEGELAD
+752 GAAPETEFSD
-762 GLEGAQF
+762 GVDGAQF

-836 EIRRAAAR
+836 EIRLAAAR
-844 CGFRLQVSRGIIEL
+844 CGFRLQVQRGIIEL

>member
-39 ATAITLEVKEAGKLL
+39 ATAISLEVKEAGKLL

-359 LLLHGITARSIGQG
+359 LLLHGITARSIGQSD

-380 EPDFPSGKQGTGL
+380 EPDFSSGEQSTEPQPSLQQQQPQLQPQVPQPLQPQQPLPTQPEQPLLPQL
-393 SPQQPQLQPQLPPQP
+393 SAQPQQPQLQP
-408 QASQPLPPQPEQQ
+408 
-421 PELPPLPQQPQPA
+421 A
-434 STPYD
+434 STPYE
-439 DAAAPMAGDSGSGRE
+439 DAAAPMAGDSGSERE
-454 AELRASVEQFFA
+454 AELRASVDQFFA

-488 DFGSLKAGLATLN
+488 NFGSLKAGLAALN

-519 QPLAAD
+519 QPQTAA
-525 TASNE
+525 TASTE
-530 FDEQITGPET
+530 SVEQEQQALTG
-540 SAHSASESFGTNAS
+540 SGM
-554 ASVSTSTSVSSGSG
+554 SVLSPSVSSSASAG
-568 VNLEEMML
+568 VDLENMML
-576 QQERSRQLERSGL
+576 QQERSRQLERNGL
-589 TGAEQVASDIVASE
+589 TGTEQADSDVAAIGAESNSAENIGSSAASATVNTEPEITGQTSEASE
-603 VSAGVGADSVEDLEN
+603 APAPAS
-618 SSVSAGNTANTV
+618 T
-630 AEPVGQPSEVPT
+630 
-642 PSSAY
+642 Y
-647 VPLSTGAG
+647 VPPSTGAG
-655 AVTRGP
+655 AVTRSQ

-668 ERARNIMDRSRSF
+668 ERARSIIDKSRSF

-769 LALIAPNVLLFCLQN
+769 LALIAPNVLLFCLQQ

-811 VRVSELKVPFALKV
+811 VRVSELKVPFALKA
-825 DSVLAKAFKQE
+825 DSVLVKAFKQE

-844 CGFRLQVSRGIIEL
+844 CGFRLTVSRGIIEL

-888 NGGELD
+888 NGGELE

>member
-39 ATAITLEVKEAGKLL
+39 ATAISLEVKEAGKLL

-122 KVEVEGPEQNPYIYP
+122 KVEVEGPEQHPYIYP

-359 LLLHGITARSIGQG
+359 LLLHGITARSIGQSD

-380 EPDFPSGKQGTGL
+380 EPDFSSGEQSTGSQL
-393 SPQQPQLQPQLPPQP
+393 SPQPSPQQQQPQLQPQPLQPQQPQQQAQQPVPPQP
-408 QASQPLPPQPEQQ
+408 QVQPQL
-421 PELPPLPQQPQPA
+421 QPA
-434 STPYD
+434 STPYENT
-439 DAAAPMAGDSGSGRE
+439 AAPMVEDTGSGRE
-454 AELRASVEQFFA
+454 AELRASVDQFFA

-488 DFGSLKAGLATLN
+488 DFGSLKAGLAALN

-519 QPLAAD
+519 QSQTAA
-525 TASNE
+525 TASTE
-530 FDEQITGPET
+530 SVEQEQQALTG
-540 SAHSASESFGTNAS
+540 SGM
-554 ASVSTSTSVSSGSG
+554 SVLSPSVSSSASAG
-568 VNLEEMML
+568 VDLEDMML

-589 TGAEQVASDIVASE
+589 TGTEQ
-603 VSAGVGADSVEDLEN
+603 ADSDVAATGAESDSGE
-618 SSVSAGNTANTV
+618 STASFAASATV
-630 AEPVGQPSEVPT
+630 NPAPEITEQPSEAPA
-642 PSSAY
+642 SASAY
-647 VPLSTGAG
+647 VPPSTGAG
-655 AVTRGP
+655 AGAVTWSQ

-668 ERARNIMDRSRSF
+668 ERARSIIDKSRSF

-696 AGNTAHNVMP
+696 AGNAAHNVMP
-706 THAGVAVGAAS
+706 THAGSPVP
-717 AASASTS
+717 
-724 SFGSSSSQFTNQG
+724 SFGSSASPFTNQG
-737 ISPFERPE
+737 ISPFDRPE

-769 LALIAPNVLLFCLQN
+769 LAMIAPNVLLFCLQQ

-811 VRVSELKVPFALKV
+811 VRVSELKVPFALKA
-825 DSVLAKAFKQE
+825 DSVLVKAFKQE

-844 CGFRLQVSRGIIEL
+844 CGFRLTVSRGIIEL

-888 NGGELD
+888 NGGELE

-930 SFEQLKPLLQHGTL
+930 SFEQLQPLLQHGTL
-944 QELNLLEL
+944 QELNLLQL

-957 RRS
+957 SRS

>member
-117 QDHGY
+117 QEHGY
-122 KVEVEGPEQNPYIYP
+122 KVEVEGPEQHPYIYP

-359 LLLHGITARSIGQG
+359 LLLHGITARSIGQSD

-380 EPDFPSGKQGTGL
+380 EPDFSSGEQSTGSQL
-393 SPQQPQLQPQLPPQP
+393 SPQPSPQQQQPQLQPQPLQPQQPQQQAQQPVPPQP
-408 QASQPLPPQPEQQ
+408 QVQPQL
-421 PELPPLPQQPQPA
+421 QPA
-434 STPYD
+434 STLYENT
-439 DAAAPMAGDSGSGRE
+439 AAPMVEDTGSGRE
-454 AELRASVEQFFA
+454 AELRASVDQFFA

-488 DFGSLKAGLATLN
+488 DFGSLKAGLAALN

-519 QPLAAD
+519 PPQTAA
-525 TASNE
+525 TASTE
-530 FDEQITGPET
+530 SVEQEHQAVTGSEM
-540 SAHSASESFGTNAS
+540 SAASP
-554 ASVSTSTSVSSGSG
+554 SVSSSASAG
-568 VNLEEMML
+568 VDLEDMML

-589 TGAEQVASDIVASE
+589 TGTEQ
-603 VSAGVGADSVEDLEN
+603 ADSDVAATGAESDSGE
-618 SSVSAGNTANTV
+618 STASFAASATV
-630 AEPVGQPSEVPT
+630 NPAPEITEQPSEAPA
-642 PSSAY
+642 SASAY
-647 VPLSTGAG
+647 VPPSTGAG
-655 AVTRGP
+655 AGAVTWSQ

-668 ERARNIMDRSRSF
+668 ERARSIIDKSRSF

-696 AGNTAHNVMP
+696 AGNAAHNVMP
-706 THAGVAVGAAS
+706 THAGSPVP
-717 AASASTS
+717 
-724 SFGSSSSQFTNQG
+724 SFGSSASPFTNQG
-737 ISPFERPE
+737 ISPFDRPE

-769 LALIAPNVLLFCLQN
+769 LAMIAPNVLLFCLQQ

-811 VRVSELKVPFALKV
+811 VRVSELKVPFALKA
-825 DSVLAKAFKQE
+825 DSVLVKAFKQE

-844 CGFRLQVSRGIIEL
+844 CGFRLTVSLGIIEL

-888 NGGELD
+888 NGGELE

-930 SFEQLKPLLQHGTL
+930 SFEQLQPLLQHGTL
-944 QELNLLEL
+944 QELNLLQL

-957 RRS
+957 SRS

>member
-109 SLVSNTIH
+109 SLVSNTIP

-122 KVEVEGPEQNPYIYP
+122 KVEVEGPEQHPYIYP

-359 LLLHGITARSIGQG
+359 LLLHGITARSIGQSD

-380 EPDFPSGKQGTGL
+380 EPDFSSGEQSTEPQPQPSLQQQQPQLQPQVPQPLQPQLPLPTQPEQPLQPQL
-393 SPQQPQLQPQLPPQP
+393 SAQPQQPQLQPT
-408 QASQPLPPQPEQQ
+408 
-421 PELPPLPQQPQPA
+421 
-434 STPYD
+434 STPYE

-454 AELRASVEQFFA
+454 AELRASVDQFFA

-488 DFGSLKAGLATLN
+488 DFGSLKAGLAALN

-519 QPLAAD
+519 PPQTAA
-525 TASNE
+525 TASTE
-530 FDEQITGPET
+530 SVEQEHQAVTGSEM
-540 SAHSASESFGTNAS
+540 SAASP
-554 ASVSTSTSVSSGSG
+554 SVSSSASAG
-568 VNLEEMML
+568 VDLEDMML

-589 TGAEQVASDIVASE
+589 TGTEQ
-603 VSAGVGADSVEDLEN
+603 ADSDVAATGAESDSGE
-618 SSVSAGNTANTV
+618 STASFAASATV
-630 AEPVGQPSEVPT
+630 NPAPEITEQPSEAPA
-642 PSSAY
+642 SASAY
-647 VPLSTGAG
+647 VPPSTGAG
-655 AVTRGP
+655 AGAVTWGQ

-668 ERARNIMDRSRSF
+668 ERARNIMDKSRSF

-696 AGNTAHNVMP
+696 AGNAAHNVMP
-706 THAGVAVGAAS
+706 AHAGSPVP
-717 AASASTS
+717 
-724 SFGSSSSQFTNQG
+724 SFGSNASQFTNQA

-745 RTAVTPL
+745 NTAVKSL
-752 GATPEGELAD
+752 GAIPEEELAD

-769 LALIAPNVLLFCLQN
+769 LAMIAPNVLLFCLQQ

-811 VRVSELKVPFALKV
+811 VRVSELKVPFALKA
-825 DSVLAKAFKQE
+825 DSVLVKAFKQE

-844 CGFRLQVSRGIIEL
+844 CGFRLTVSRGIIEL

-888 NGGELD
+888 NGGELE

-930 SFEQLKPLLQHGTL
+930 SFEQLQPLLQHGTL
-944 QELNLLEL
+944 QELNLLQL

-957 RRS
+957 SRS

>member
-122 KVEVEGPEQNPYIYP
+122 KVEVEGPEQHPYIYP

-380 EPDFPSGKQGTGL
+380 EPDFSSGEQGTGL
-393 SPQQPQLQPQLPPQP
+393 SPQQQLPE
-408 QASQPLPPQPEQQ
+408 QPLPPQPEQQ
-421 PELPPLPQQPQPA
+421 PQPLHPQQPLQPQQPLPTQPEQQPQPT
-434 STPYD
+434 STPYE
-439 DAAAPMAGDSGSGRE
+439 DAAAPMAGDSGSRRE
-454 AELRASVEQFFA
+454 AELRASVDQFFA

-519 QPLAAD
+519 QPQ
-525 TASNE
+525 TA
-530 FDEQITGPET
+530 
-540 SAHSASESFGTNAS
+540 AS
-554 ASVSTSTSVSSGSG
+554 ASTESREQEQQALTGSGMSASAPSVSSSTSAG
-568 VNLEEMML
+568 VDLEDMML
-576 QQERSRQLERSGL
+576 QQERSRQLERNGL
-589 TGAEQVASDIVASE
+589 TDTEQGDSDVAAAGAESDSGESTDNSAASATVNTEPEITGQTSEASE
-603 VSAGVGADSVEDLEN
+603 APAPAS
-618 SSVSAGNTANTV
+618 T
-630 AEPVGQPSEVPT
+630 
-642 PSSAY
+642 Y
-647 VPLSTGAG
+647 VPPSTGAG
-655 AVTRGP
+655 AVTRSQ

-668 ERARNIMDRSRSF
+668 ERARSIIDKSRSF

-769 LALIAPNVLLFCLQN
+769 LALIAPNVLLFCLQQ

-811 VRVSELKVPFALKV
+811 VRVSELKVPFALKA
-825 DSVLAKAFKQE
+825 DSVLVKAFKQE

-844 CGFRLQVSRGIIEL
+844 CGFRLTVSRGIIEL

-894 QSEAQAPQ
+894 HSEAQAPQ

>member
-122 KVEVEGPEQNPYIYP
+122 KVEVEGPEQHPYIYP

-359 LLLHGITARSIGQG
+359 LLLHGITARSIGQS

-380 EPDFPSGKQGTGL
+380 EPDFSSGEQGTGL
-393 SPQQPQLQPQLPPQP
+393 SPQQQLPQQQLPE
-408 QASQPLPPQPEQQ
+408 QPLPPQPEQQ
-421 PELPPLPQQPQPA
+421 PQPLHPQQPLQPQQPLPTQPEQQPQPT
-434 STPYD
+434 STPYE

-454 AELRASVEQFFA
+454 AELRASVDQFFA

-519 QPLAAD
+519 QPQ
-525 TASNE
+525 TA
-530 FDEQITGPET
+530 
-540 SAHSASESFGTNAS
+540 AS
-554 ASVSTSTSVSSGSG
+554 ASTESGEQEQQALTGSEMSASAPSVSSSASAG
-568 VNLEEMML
+568 VDLENMML
-576 QQERSRQLERSGL
+576 QQERSRQLERNGL
-589 TGAEQVASDIVASE
+589 TGTEQADSDVAAIGAESNSAENIGSSAASATVNTEPEITGQTSEASE
-603 VSAGVGADSVEDLEN
+603 APAPAS
-618 SSVSAGNTANTV
+618 T
-630 AEPVGQPSEVPT
+630 
-642 PSSAY
+642 Y
-647 VPLSTGAG
+647 VPPSTGAG
-655 AVTRGP
+655 AVTRSQ

-668 ERARNIMDRSRSF
+668 ERARSIIDKSRSF

-752 GATPEGELAD
+752 GATPEEELAD

-769 LALIAPNVLLFCLQN
+769 LALIAPNVLLFCLQQ

-825 DSVLAKAFKQE
+825 DSVLVKAFKQE

-844 CGFRLQVSRGIIEL
+844 CGFRLQVQRGIIEL
-858 QTIPEYLLGCNLAAL
+858 QTIPEYLLGCNLAVL

-894 QSEAQAPQ
+894 RSEAQAPQ

>member
-117 QDHGY
+117 QEHGY
-122 KVEVEGPEQNPYIYP
+122 KVEVEGPEQHPYIYP

-380 EPDFPSGKQGTGL
+380 EPDFSSGEQSTGSQL
-393 SPQQPQLQPQLPPQP
+393 SPQPSPQQQQPQLQPQPLQPQQPQQQAQQPVPPQP
-408 QASQPLPPQPEQQ
+408 QVQPQL
-421 PELPPLPQQPQPA
+421 QPA
-434 STPYD
+434 STPYENT
-439 DAAAPMAGDSGSGRE
+439 AAPMVEDTGSGRE
-454 AELRASVEQFFA
+454 AELRASVDQFFA

-488 DFGSLKAGLATLN
+488 DFGSLKAGLAALN

-519 QPLAAD
+519 PPQTAA
-525 TASNE
+525 TASTE
-530 FDEQITGPET
+530 SVEQEHQAVTGSEM
-540 SAHSASESFGTNAS
+540 SAASP
-554 ASVSTSTSVSSGSG
+554 SVSSSASAG
-568 VNLEEMML
+568 VDLEDMML

-589 TGAEQVASDIVASE
+589 TGTEQ
-603 VSAGVGADSVEDLEN
+603 ADSDVAATGAESDSGE
-618 SSVSAGNTANTV
+618 STASFAASATV
-630 AEPVGQPSEVPT
+630 NPAPEITEQPSEAPA
-642 PSSAY
+642 SASAY
-647 VPLSTGAG
+647 VPPSTGAG
-655 AVTRGP
+655 AGAVTWSQ

-668 ERARNIMDRSRSF
+668 ERARSIIDKSRSF

-696 AGNTAHNVMP
+696 AGNAAHNVMP
-706 THAGVAVGAAS
+706 THAGSPVP
-717 AASASTS
+717 
-724 SFGSSSSQFTNQG
+724 SFGSSASPFTNQG
-737 ISPFERPE
+737 ISPFDRPE

-769 LALIAPNVLLFCLQN
+769 LAMIAPNVLLFCLQQ

-811 VRVSELKVPFALKV
+811 VRVSELKVPFALKA
-825 DSVLAKAFKQE
+825 DSVLVKAFKQE

-844 CGFRLQVSRGIIEL
+844 CG
-858 QTIPEYLLGCNLAAL
+858 
-873 ATQALHLIAAGSKSI
+873 
-888 NGGELD
+888 
-894 QSEAQAPQ
+894 
-902 QLCTMLARA
+902 
-911 REYEINTEYDA
+911 
-922 RYLLSGIS
+922 
-930 SFEQLKPLLQHGTL
+930 
-944 QELNLLEL
+944 
-952 ARQLL
+952 
-957 RRS
+957 